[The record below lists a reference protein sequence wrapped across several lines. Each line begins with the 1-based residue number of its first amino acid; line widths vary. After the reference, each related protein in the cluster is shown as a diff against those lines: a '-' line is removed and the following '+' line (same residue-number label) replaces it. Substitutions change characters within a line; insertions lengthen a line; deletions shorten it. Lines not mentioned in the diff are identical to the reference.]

1 MTVSVS
7 YEAETKL
14 HIPHKKIAYDVVN
27 AALEYLKCP
36 YEAEVSVTV
45 VDEETIKEINS
56 TYRGIDRATDVLS
69 FPMNEYP
76 APGDFSELEDA
87 DDAFD
92 PETGE
97 LVLGDIILSADRI
110 IAQAQEYGH
119 TRTREYAFLVCHS
132 MLHLCGYDH
141 MDDEERLVMEELQ
154 KTILDQRGYRR

>member
-14 HIPHKKIAYDVVN
+14 HIPYKKIADDVVN

-132 MLHLCGYDH
+132 ILHLCGYDH